1 MARTRALDPISI
13 GANLQSEKYR
23 NKTALPNEHDMDAQL
38 FGEIG
43 KAVGDKPRGWGAL
56 VSGLAKGAEYGAKT
70 KSVAKRKE
78 DYDKY
83 EKVMDYLG
91 EVNNAAIER
100 KQWYETR
107 EMARQQ
113 FLPQVLSYADNIDR
127 LDPQS
132 QRIMA
137 QNILDGYSRATGDD
151 LKLVSIDGSDPFMVT
166 VQTPKGAQILDV
178 RTLFAGDELLQQKMA
193 MKMPEY
199 QMKLQQ
205 EREDKK
211 KQFELKEQELKGKY
225 GGQLPAGQEDNY
237 GSIPLSSMKGRGTT
251 SLINTVNAEM
261 NLAKEAPVILG
272 MLDEAQQIIQQ
283 HPKIGSSWA
292 NLVGG
297 SDTGRSLLGKED
309 REAYEKLNKIANRI
323 AESYIKAKGSA
334 ITESERETIKKGL
347 FDVSLSSGA
356 NQYNINSVRKEL
368 NLSKL
373 RGDFAAKELSR
384 GYISTSESFN
394 NYLQENPQLVE
405 GSSNRTIGNKVTIF
419 DPESGERVQIYEK
432 DLDQAIN
439 NGWEL
444 QQ

>member
-199 QMKLQQ
+199 QMKLQE
-205 EREDKK
+205 EREAKQRKFDLEQQKIDLEAEYAPMKYETQQRRIEETARRNDQAAIKSDIKLGETLGKK
-211 KQFELKEQELKGKY
+211 IDASREFLVRAPQIKDIVNKYPDVFQSVVSSIWKEEKEPGFIKNFIKSVQNKWD
-225 GGQLPAGQEDNY
+225 EDR
-237 GSIPLSSMKGRGTT
+237 IAAFKVLEKD
-251 SLINTVNAEM
+251 INKMT
-261 NLAKEAPVILG
+261 
-272 MLDEAQQIIQQ
+272 LDVANGFSRPNMFIE
-283 HPKIGSSWA
+283 KIGSKA
-292 NLVGG
+292 VPNL
-297 SDTGRSLLGKED
+297 DM
-309 REAYEKLNKIANRI
+309 N
-323 AESYIKAKGSA
+323 AKGFLVA
-334 ITESERETIKKGL
+334 LDNMISENETNLNNNLQRMEILEQQDNK
-347 FDVSLSSGA
+347 SLSKQYRKSSEEVA
-356 NQYNINSVRKEL
+356 NNINDDWSDI
-368 NLSKL
+368 
-373 RGDFAAKELSR
+373 G
-384 GYISTSESFN
+384 T
-394 NYLQENPQLVE
+394 LV
-405 GSSNRTIGNKVTIF
+405 
-419 DPESGERVQIYEK
+419 Q
-432 DLDQAIN
+432 
-439 NGWEL
+439 
-444 QQ
+444 